1 MTPVAVAMRWPPFI
15 IPMTTLSFKSPL
27 QHVCLLRL
35 SAIGDTCHAL
45 AALRAFQAAWPETRF
60 TWIIGKVE
68 AKLMREIL
76 PEIEFITFDKAATL
90 QELWRLRA
98 LLRGRRFD
106 LLLRMQLSLGA
117 NLVSRL
123 VHAPIKLGFDRQRAR
138 ELQWLFTNAQI
149 EPKASEHVLDSFMGF
164 ARACG
169 IEPKPPHWN
178 ISLPPSSLDYAR
190 SVIIGGQRT
199 LLISPCSSHAARNW
213 SAARY
218 AALADHAASTH
229 HMSVV
234 LVGGRS
240 SEEARMGAATAAAA
254 HAPLINQVGKDT
266 LPQLLGLMAQSTA
279 LLSPDS
285 GPVHMASMVGLPVL
299 GLYAATNPQ
308 RAGPYYSRQWCVDKY
323 DAAARKYL
331 GKPAAQIPWT
341 TKIERSGVMD
351 LIGASDV
358 PATLD
363 GRTAARGWRG
373 CRARFSLRS
382 GPERNQGPHLPRR
395 ISPQDHYPAHQVAAH

>member
-1 MTPVAVAMRWPPFI
+1 
-15 IPMTTLSFKSPL
+15 MTTLSFKPPP

-45 AALRAFQAAWPETRF
+45 AALRAFQAAWPDARF

-90 QELWRLRA
+90 RELWRLRA
-98 LLRGRRFD
+98 QLRGRRFD
-106 LLLRMQLSLGA
+106 LLLDMQLSFRASLISG
-117 NLVSRL
+117 LVR
-123 VHAPIKLGFDRQRAR
+123 APIKLGFDQQRAR

-149 EPKASEHVLDSFMGF
+149 EPKLREHVLDSFMGF

-169 IEPKPPHWN
+169 IAPQPAHWD
-178 ISLPPSSLDYAR
+178 ISLPPNSLDYAR
-190 SVIIGGQRT
+190 SVVAAGRPT

-213 SAARY
+213 SVASY
-218 AALADHAASTH
+218 AAVADHAASVH
-229 HMSVV
+229 LMAVV

-240 SEEARMGAATAAAA
+240 AEEARMGAAIAAAA
-254 HAPLINQVGKDT
+254 RTPLLNQIGKDT
-266 LPQLLGLMAQSTA
+266 LPQLLGLLSQSTV

-285 GPVHMASMVGLPVL
+285 GPAHMASMVGLPVV

-331 GKPAAQIPWT
+331 GRPAAQIPWT
-341 TKIERSGVMD
+341 TKIERPGVMD
-351 LIGASDV
+351 LIEVSDATEKLDALLLAEGAKMPS
-358 PATLD
+358 
-363 GRTAARGWRG
+363 
-373 CRARFSLRS
+373 
-382 GPERNQGPHLPRR
+382 
-395 ISPQDHYPAHQVAAH
+395 

>member
-1 MTPVAVAMRWPPFI
+1 
-15 IPMTTLSFKSPL
+15 MTTLSFKPPL

-60 TWIIGKVE
+60 TWIIGKIE
-68 AKLMREIL
+68 AKLMTEIL

-90 QELWRLRA
+90 REWRRLRT

-106 LLLRMQLSLGA
+106 LLLDMQLSFRASML
-117 NLVSRL
+117 SRL
-123 VHAPIKLGFDRQRAR
+123 VNSPIKLGFDRRRAR

-149 EPKASEHVLDSFMGF
+149 EPAASEHVLDSFMGF
-164 ARACG
+164 AKACG
-169 IEPKPPHWN
+169 IEPGPAHWDVT
-178 ISLPPSSLDYAR
+178 LPQSALDYAR
-190 SVIIGGQRT
+190 QVITDLRPT

-213 SAARY
+213 PAERY
-218 AALADHAASTH
+218 AAVADHAAAVH
-229 HMSVV
+229 HMRIV

-240 SEEARMGAATAAAA
+240 STEARMGAAIAAAA
-254 HAPLINQVGKDT
+254 RTALVNQIGKDT
-266 LPQLLGLMAQSTA
+266 LPQLLGLMSQSTA

-285 GPVHMASMVGLPVL
+285 GPAHMASMVGLPVI

-323 DAAARKYL
+323 DEAARKFL
-331 GKPAAQIPWT
+331 HRPAAQIPWT

-351 LIGASDV
+351 LVAVKD
-358 PATLD
+358 AAAKLD
-363 GRTAARGWRG
+363 ALMLAREFRQDAA
-373 CRARFSLRS
+373 
-382 GPERNQGPHLPRR
+382 
-395 ISPQDHYPAHQVAAH
+395 IS